1 MIHISGTFVYQ
12 PPGAVVS
19 NRVGIEEFLPGAI
32 AIGVMILNDDGTPV
46 FGREVESPD
55 ITAFIALTKPFASQG
70 PSSGVKLELTAENN
84 AGFGYVQLTSV
95 IQNVTPNWRPM
106 AIVIVVGDSLSPGAV
121 ITAAPDPV
129 ADVGIAPP
137 VPPVSVPGKASE

>member
-12 PPGAVVS
+12 PPGVVY
-19 NRVGIEEFLPGAI
+19 NRVGIGEFLPAAI

-46 FGREVESPD
+46 FGREAESPD

-70 PSSGVKLELTAENN
+70 PRSGVKLELTTENN

-95 IQNVTPNWRPM
+95 IQNVTPDWRPM
-106 AIVIVVGDSLSPGAV
+106 AIVIVVGESLSPGGL

-129 ADVGIAPP
+129 PDIGIAQPLPP
-137 VPPVSVPGKASE
+137 TSVPGSVSR